1 MSAWLLNAEQTAA
14 LVALTRAR
22 DLKRLEAALA
32 EAFPAVPAR
41 LADRYGDLIALG
53 AQRGAAHGLTHLLCI
68 ARYLACWCAFGAEF
82 ESKPGFE
89 WAAAILGAPRGEGAK
104 AFQLCRRAR
113 DELIVKR
120 PGAAQSQPSATEFL
134 QALALLD
141 ERLRQAGALASLL
154 PRASIKLGQPCDL
167 DALDLRLIDHDWR
180 REYRQVD
187 GLWQREPCGP
197 AEPERRGV
205 TLSAGIGAGV
215 DSAAALPEQ
224 LTILSQPAGSAAA
237 ARLRVRSKSVACC
250 DAQVHP
256 LLSLTNDQGLRQLRG
271 PRTADLSLTLH
282 ADAAPPPPPGALAP
296 TIAHEGSPALQ
307 RLELASCG
315 LRDSGAP
322 LEAVQTRLAI
332 YPAEQH
338 LLAWRRE
345 PLPAIELP
353 GALPDLGALPAPRC
367 RLERDGAPLDAAAW
381 IAGLQ
386 ALDRQ
391 LVERL
396 GALLTAWERTSGVE
410 AARLSAEPALLAGT
424 AALTWGWT
432 EGATGLAAP
441 PQMRVEG
448 LVDLL
453 ACRLRLRLAGR
464 LHLDGST
471 SLVQLHCDGEA
482 SLRQSWRRHPEA
494 DLATALKPLQLE
506 IRFPFTLAWQPL
518 AAAEL
523 ALLTPLTA
531 PRGALVGRCGLRP
544 RPGGPGLQFF
554 AELAIEPVA
563 VALRWDEPLL
573 GSALFERPLLPAF
586 KLLDWSL
593 G

>member
-1 MSAWLLNAEQTAA
+1 MSAWLLNAEQATA
-14 LVALTRAR
+14 LVALTRRR

-41 LADRYGDLIALG
+41 LADRYDDLIALG
-53 AQRGAAHGLTHLLCI
+53 AQRGEAQGLAHLLCL

-82 ESKPGFE
+82 ETKPGFE
-89 WAAAILGAPRGEGAK
+89 WAAAILAAPRGEGAK

-120 PGAAQSQPSATEFL
+120 PGAVQSQPSAAEFA

-141 ERLRQAGALASLL
+141 ERLASAGALASLL
-154 PRASIKLGQPCDL
+154 PREAIKLGQPCDL

-197 AEPERRGV
+197 TEPERRGV
-205 TLSAGIGAGV
+205 TVSAGV
-215 DSAAALPEQ
+215 DAATALPEQ
-224 LTILSQPAGSAAA
+224 LTILSQPPGAAA
-237 ARLRVRSKSVACC
+237 GARLRVRSKSVACC

-256 LLSLTNDQGLRQLRG
+256 LLGLTNEQGLRQLRG
-271 PRTADLSLTLH
+271 PRTQDLTLTLH
-282 ADAAPPPPPGALAP
+282 ADTSPPPPPGALAP
-296 TIAHEGSPALQ
+296 AIAHEGSPALQ
-307 RLELASCG
+307 LLELASCG

-353 GALPDLGALPAPRC
+353 GALPDLAALPAPRC
-367 RLERDGAPLDAAAW
+367 RLERDGMPLDASDW

-391 LVERL
+391 LIDKL
-396 GALLTAWERTSGVE
+396 GGLLTAWERTSGVE
-410 AARLSAEPALLAGT
+410 AARLTAEPALLAGT

-432 EGATGLAAP
+432 EGAGGLAASP
-441 PQMRVEG
+441 RMRVEG

-453 ACRLRLRLAGR
+453 AFRLRLRLAGR
-464 LHLDGST
+464 LRFEGST

-482 SLRQSWRRHPEA
+482 DLRQSWRRPPEA

-506 IRFPFTLAWQPL
+506 LRQPFALAWQPV
-518 AAAEL
+518 ADAEL
-523 ALLTPLTA
+523 AMLSPLAA

-554 AELAIEPVA
+554 AELAIEPVS

-573 GSALFERPLLPAF
+573 GRALFERPLLPAF